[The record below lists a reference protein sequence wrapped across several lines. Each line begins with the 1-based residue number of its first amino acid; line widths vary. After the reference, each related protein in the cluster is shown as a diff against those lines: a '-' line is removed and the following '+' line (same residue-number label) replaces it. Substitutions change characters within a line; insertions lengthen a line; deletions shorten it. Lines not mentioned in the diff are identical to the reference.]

1 MTIRLYTAA
10 ELEALQ
16 QMTKR
21 VTNPKARWSKKP
33 EVKPRH
39 RQHNFSAGGD
49 DDEMAEFQIYQR
61 QNLNNE
67 MNFSCGIIYRP
78 RGAEKLAMAR

>member
-1 MTIRLYTAA
+1 MIIRPYTEA

-21 VTNPKARWSKKP
+21 VTNPKARWLSKPKRRP
-33 EVKPRH
+33 SH
-39 RQHNFSAGGD
+39 RQRNFSARGG

-61 QNLNNE
+61 QNLNDE
-67 MNFSCGIIYRP
+67 MDFSCGITYRP
-78 RGAEKLAMAR
+78 RGAERLTMAR